1 MVGVLAVGFLANL
14 MIKPVAEAHSTT
26 THTRTTRTASRPARR
41 PSDQHRRHHPRTTSP
56 ALVAL
61 AWLLVGIPLAYGL
74 WQTLV
79 KASALFSG

>member
-1 MVGVLAVGFLANL
+1 M
-14 MIKPVAEAHSTT
+14 STDDTT
-26 THTRTTRTASRPARR
+26 TTP
-41 PSDQHRRHHPRTTSP
+41 TSP
-56 ALVAL
+56 GLVAL